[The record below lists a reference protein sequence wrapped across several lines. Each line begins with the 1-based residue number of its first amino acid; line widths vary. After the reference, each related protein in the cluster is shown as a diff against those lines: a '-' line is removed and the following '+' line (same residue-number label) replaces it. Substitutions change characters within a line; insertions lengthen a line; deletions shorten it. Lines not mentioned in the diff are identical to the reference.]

1 MLSFGVVFIVKI
13 RYNRGKLSLEKDIT
27 MQDKLLITQE
37 TYYSDK
43 KTINEGAWKIT
54 SVAHGVAFNLMLE
67 KLQEQGVNIPDTIKL
82 VENGSMEE
90 EAFHQL
96 NKIVAR
102 EKGLTPDDVVWET
115 ESLKAKAKAAY
126 ANKKEWTETGPGFSW
141 EENTGYRYWDAMH
154 NNEWKRITKKDVEN
168 CEIIYNTEKGM
179 FEVNLKKVIDGI
191 KEREKGIALVKEMKG
206 RNLVK

>member
-1 MLSFGVVFIVKI
+1 
-13 RYNRGKLSLEKDIT
+13 
-27 MQDKLLITQE
+27 MQDKLLITEE

-43 KTINEGAWKIT
+43 KTINEGAYDIT

-67 KLQEQGVNIPDTIKL
+67 KLQEQGVNIPDNIKL
-82 VENGSMEE
+82 VENGRLSE

-115 ESLKAKAKAAY
+115 ESLKTKAKAAY
-126 ANKKEWTETGPGFSW
+126 ANKKEWTETGPEFSW
-141 EENTGYRYWDAMH
+141 EENTGYRYWDAML
-154 NNEWKRITKKDVEN
+154 NNEWKRITKKDVEY
-168 CEIIYNTEKGM
+168 CEILYNTEKGM

-191 KEREKGIALVKEMKG
+191 KEREKGIALIKEMKS